1 MDSIVLPLLELIF
14 VGGYMTSR
22 WPEHSLAILCG
33 TSGNGDARVDG
44 YFFKASRTVTWLE
57 PSPTNQNQEGFVGE
71 EKNRYT
77 LIQHV
82 EESLF
87 T

>member
-1 MDSIVLPLLELIF
+1 
-14 VGGYMTSR
+14 MTSR

-57 PSPTNQNQEGFVGE
+57 PSPTKRNQEGLWVKKKTVIPSSNML
-71 EKNRYT
+71 KN
-77 LIQHV
+77 LCLL
-82 EESLF
+82 E
-87 T
+87 